1 MTEKVDKKLNHQD
14 SINDEESKFKKTTN
28 DFVPQIYLSGMDK
41 DKLKKEF
48 ARLPRGVIRSSS
60 IVPVVDFINYK

>member
-1 MTEKVDKKLNHQD
+1 MMKNR
-14 SINDEESKFKKTTN
+14 KFKKTMS

-48 ARLPRGVIRSSS
+48 GRLPRGLLGVSSG
-60 IVPVVDFINYK
+60 VPVVDFINCDNRYF

>member
-1 MTEKVDKKLNHQD
+1 MMKNQ
-14 SINDEESKFKKTTN
+14 KFKKTSG

-48 ARLPRGVIRSSS
+48 GRLLRGLLIVSSMFQLL
-60 IVPVVDFINYK
+60 ILLIILMVFLKL